1 MDPSQNPQP
10 TQQPQNPTSPGYPSP
25 QPESSTGLGDPTHQV
40 VQVMRPINPIAPD
53 IPEDIQRRAEES
65 RRKYP
70 HLNLSPGE
78 FVLDSVKRHPIG
90 VFKIWAV
97 IGLLIFALVLIAIF
111 ATTLGS
117 TTGSTISSSMMAVL
131 FAGVIFLSVF
141 FVLGGIVATYVYNS
155 NHFYLTN
162 ESVIQEI
169 MISLFSRNVQTV
181 SLSNIEDASFRQ
193 DGILPHVLNY
203 GDIRLSTEG
212 DETTYRF
219 SYVANPNQHI
229 ARLNN
234 AVEAFKNGR
243 PIPYPTE
250 DQPS

>member
-1 MDPSQNPQP
+1 MEPSQNPQP
-10 TQQPQNPTSPGYPSP
+10 NQQPDQGNMQVPSSQPQAPSP
-25 QPESSTGLGDPTHQV
+25 QQISDPQHQI
-40 VQVMRPINPIAPD
+40 VQVMRPIHPTAPP

-65 RRKYP
+65 KRKYP

-78 FVLDSVKRHPIG
+78 FVVDSVQRHPIG
-90 VFKIWAV
+90 IFKIWAV
-97 IGLLIFALVLIAIF
+97 IGTLIFALILLSFMMTSFAGTGALVSGSVTAI
-111 ATTLGS
+111 
-117 TTGSTISSSMMAVL
+117 L
-131 FAGVIFLSVF
+131 FAGVLFLSVLF
-141 FVLGGIVATYVYNS
+141 ALGGIVATYVYNS

-169 MISLFSRNVQTV
+169 MTSLFSRNVQTV

-193 DGILPHVLNY
+193 DGILPHILNY

-219 SYVANPNQHI
+219 SYVANPNRHI

-243 PIPYPTE
+243 PIHFE
-250 DQPS
+250 E